1 MLMQKRRLSSS
12 SAKVWMLVLASL
24 VGVTSPAHAAQ
35 SLAEVQ
41 AQVERLQ
48 IQASAA
54 AEAGQQAQVE
64 LGRLTRSLN
73 SVKQRDAAQAASVG
87 DLKKSLGKIAVEQ
100 YKNNGLSQSMSLLF
114 SSDPTLYLQAAG
126 SLSVIT
132 QKKALQ
138 LSRYMTAEQRLRATS
153 LTLNDQVAQVAAAK
167 ARYVERE
174 AAAQASLK
182 AAEKLLS
189 KLTAA
194 ERLRLAKLQADS
206 DNAYNAASLALA
218 KKGVA
223 ASGRAGIALRFAL
236 KQIGKR
242 YYFGGA
248 GMTYWDCSGLTM
260 RSFGAAGVS
269 LPHSAAAQS
278 RYGKSISLGSIK
290 VGDLVF
296 FGRPISHVGIYL
308 GGGRMID
315 APHAGARVRVES
327 FSSWFGREK
336 FVAARRI

>member
-1 MLMQKRRLSSS
+1 MQKRRLSIMT
-12 SAKVWMLVLASL
+12 WTLVFGSL
-24 VGVTSPAHAAQ
+24 IGVTAPAHAAQ
-35 SLAEVQ
+35 SLAAVQ

-48 IQASAA
+48 IEATAA

-73 SVKQRDAAQAASVG
+73 AVKQQDAVQAATMGS
-87 DLKKSLGKIAVEQ
+87 LKKSLGAIAVEQ

-138 LSRYMTAEQRLRATS
+138 LHRYMTAEQRLRATS

-167 ARYVERE
+167 ARYVKNE
-174 AAAQASLK
+174 AAAQAKLK

-194 ERLRLAKLQADS
+194 DRIRLAKLQAEK
-206 DNAYNAASLALA
+206 DNAYNTSSLAFA

-223 ASGRAGIALRFAL
+223 ATGRGGIALRFAL

-260 RSFGAAGVS
+260 RAFGSAGAS
-269 LPHSAAAQS
+269 LPHSAAAQA
-278 RYGKSISLGSIK
+278 RYGKAVSLGSIRA
-290 VGDLVF
+290 GDLVF

-308 GGGRMID
+308 GGGKMVD
-315 APHAGARVRVES
+315 APHSGARVRVES
-327 FSSWFGREK
+327 FGSRFGRSS

>member
-1 MLMQKRRLSSS
+1 MQKRRLGTR
-12 SAKVWMLVLASL
+12 VWILVIASL
-24 VGVTSPAHAAQ
+24 FGITSPAHAAQ
-35 SLAEVQ
+35 SLADVQ

-48 IQASAA
+48 IEASAA

-64 LGRLTRSLN
+64 LARLTRSLN
-73 SVKQRDAAQAASVG
+73 SVKQQDAVQAATMS
-87 DLKKSLGKIAVEQ
+87 DLKKSLGKIALEQ

-174 AAAQASLK
+174 AAAQAKLASAK
-182 AAEKLLS
+182 ALLS
-189 KLTAA
+189 KLTVA
-194 ERLRLAKLQADS
+194 ERARLAKLQAAKDS
-206 DNAYNAASLALA
+206 AFNSSSLALA

-223 ASGRAGIALRFAL
+223 ASGRGGIALRFAL
-236 KQIGKR
+236 KQIGKK

-260 RSFGAAGVS
+260 RAFGSAGVS
-269 LPHSAAAQS
+269 LPHSASAQS
-278 RYGKSISLGSIK
+278 GYGKSISLGSIK
-290 VGDLVF
+290 PGDLVF
-296 FGRPISHVGIYL
+296 FGRPISHVGIYF
-308 GGGRMID
+308 GGGKMVD

-327 FSSWFGREK
+327 FSSRFGGER